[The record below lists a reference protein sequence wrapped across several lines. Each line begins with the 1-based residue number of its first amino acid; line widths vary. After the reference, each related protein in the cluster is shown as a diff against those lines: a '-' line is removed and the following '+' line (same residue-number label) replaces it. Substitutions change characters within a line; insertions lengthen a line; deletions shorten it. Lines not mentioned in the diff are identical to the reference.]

1 MINGA
6 VLYKYARAYVEIAV
20 EAGLEGQVENE
31 AGRFQDLLVQC
42 RDLREALL
50 NPTLPYRVKRAIVE
64 QVSQVLSLS
73 KVTCNFILVLLK
85 NGRINNYAN
94 VVTALRGVLQERSGG
109 VQGQV
114 YSPLPIAKEFRSR
127 IESAISQV
135 VKKTVHLDYQQD
147 DSLIGGIRIQIGS
160 TIYDGSI
167 QTQLETLKKKLS
179 VQ

>member
-1 MINGA
+1 MINRS
-6 VLYKYARAYVEIAV
+6 VLYKYARAYVEVAL
-20 EAGLEGQVENE
+20 EAGLEGQLENE
-31 AGRFQDLLVQC
+31 AGRFQDLLVQH
-42 RDLREALL
+42 RDLRKVLL
-50 NPTLPYRVKRAIVE
+50 NPALPYRVKRAVVE

-85 NGRINNYAN
+85 NGRINNYSD
-94 VVTALRGVLQERSGG
+94 VVTALRDVLKERSGV

-114 YSPLPIAKEFRSR
+114 HSPLPITEEFRSR
-127 IESAISQV
+127 IEGAISQV
-135 VKKTVHLDYQQD
+135 IKNPVHLDYEQD
-147 DSLIGGIRIQIGS
+147 SSLIGGIKIQIGS